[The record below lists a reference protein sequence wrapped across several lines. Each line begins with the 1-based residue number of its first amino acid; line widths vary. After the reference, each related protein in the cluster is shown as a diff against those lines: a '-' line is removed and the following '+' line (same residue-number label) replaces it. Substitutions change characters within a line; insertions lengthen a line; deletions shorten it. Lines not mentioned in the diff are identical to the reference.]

1 MQYLN
6 MRKAI
11 GLIVALAF
19 FVGGTQTALAVG
31 TASGTSIDNTATV
44 DYQVGGFDQATVTS
58 NTESFVVDNRVD
70 LTVANVSGTNVLPNS
85 TNQPLAFT
93 VTNTGNTTQGYSLVA
108 TNAAGD
114 DFDMTLVDIY
124 IDDGNGTWD
133 GIGVETLYTAG
144 TNAFDLAAD
153 ATSNVVYVV
162 ANTPGTVTNGQTAVV
177 DLLAITLNAG
187 TNVVTTETA
196 GADDPA
202 NVDVVFGDGAG
213 TVDVAEDGQHSAAG
227 TYTVAV
233 DVLTLV
239 KSSSVEEDPFN
250 GTTDP
255 KAIPGARIRYTLVVT
270 NPSATNDATSVVVV
284 DDIPANTTYVAG
296 SITLGAV
303 AKTDAADADE
313 ADYNVTNA
321 TAVTVNVGTLAAG
334 ASATITFDVTVQ

>member
-11 GLIVALAF
+11 GLFMALAF
-19 FVGGTQTALAVG
+19 FAGGTQTAFAVG
-31 TASGTSIDNTATV
+31 TASGISIDNTATV

-70 LTVANVSGTNVLPNS
+70 LTVTNVSGTNVLPSS

-93 VTNTGNTTQGYSLVA
+93 VTNTGNTTQGYSLTA

-124 IDDGNGTWD
+124 LDDGNGSWD
-133 GIGVETLYTAG
+133 GVGVETLYTAG

-153 ATSNVVYVV
+153 ITSRVVYVV

-177 DLLAITLNAG
+177 DLLATTLDAG
-187 TNVVTTETA
+187 TNNVTGETVGGNTA
-196 GADDPA
+196 GI
-202 NVDVVFGDGAG
+202 DVVFGDGAG
-213 TVDVAEDGQHSAAG
+213 TVDVATDGQHSTAG
-227 TYTVAV
+227 TYTVAI
-233 DVLTLV
+233 DALTLV

-250 GTTDP
+250 GTTNP
-255 KAIPGARIRYTLVVT
+255 KAIPGARIRYTLLVS
-270 NPSATNDATSVVVV
+270 NPSATNSATSVIVV
-284 DDIPANTTYVAG
+284 DDIPVNTTYVAG

-313 ADYNVTNA
+313 ADYNVTNT

-334 ASATITFDVTVQ
+334 ASTTITFDVTVD